1 MPSDHASLSHR
12 TAFLV
17 LGAVVV
23 LVVVACGSSAAPST
37 ANGQPSRAT
46 VGVSTTG
53 PAETPQATGSPTSSS
68 GEPSASPFADV
79 PFAFAADSVVGF
91 YEGEGMRCAAPVPST
106 KAAGWSVTTC
116 QGVDAAGR
124 PIAVGVV
131 TDPAG
136 RLGNGFA
143 SVTALPGA
151 DLLEPTDAL
160 DMLSGFLGAMLG
172 DAAATDLLPW
182 LAGHLGDAYAATTL
196 GGGTIATYT
205 ESADDPTRIYV
216 EVAGPAY
223 LAAPAP

>member
-1 MPSDHASLSHR
+1 MPPDQPSLLHR
-12 TAFLV
+12 TAFLG
-17 LGAVVV
+17 LGSILISAVA
-23 LVVVACGSSAAPST
+23 ACGSSAAPS
-37 ANGQPSRAT
+37 APNGP
-46 VGVSTTG
+46 
-53 PAETPQATGSPTSSS
+53 SS
-68 GEPSASPFADV
+68 GASAALPTRVVQPTPPSTGALASAGPSASPFADV
-79 PFAFAADSVVGF
+79 LFAFPAESVVGF
-91 YEGEGMRCAAPVPST
+91 YQGEGLTCAPPAPST
-106 KAAGWSVTTC
+106 KAAGWTVTAC
-116 QGVDAAGR
+116 QGVDPAGR

-131 TDPAG
+131 TDPSG

-143 SVTALPGA
+143 SVTALPEA
-151 DLLEPTDAL
+151 DLLEPTDAV

-182 LAGHLGDAYAATTL
+182 LAGHLGDTYAATTF

>member
-1 MPSDHASLSHR
+1 MRPDHLSLPHR
-12 TAFLV
+12 TAYL
-17 LGAVVV
+17 LLAAVVV
-23 LVVVACGSSAAPST
+23 LAVAACGSSVAPSSS
-37 ANGQPSRAT
+37 NGQPSRAT
-46 VGVSTTG
+46 TDAPPSVAQTRPT
-53 PAETPQATGSPTSSS
+53 ATASSAS
-68 GEPSASPFADV
+68 ASAAVSASPFADV
-79 PFAFAADSVVGF
+79 PFAFPADSVVGF
-91 YEGEGMRCAAPVPST
+91 YQGEGMRCAAPVPSA
-106 KAAGWSVTTC
+106 KAAGWTLTTC
-116 QGVDAAGR
+116 QGADAAGR
-124 PIAVGVV
+124 PIAVGIV
-131 TDPAG
+131 TDPSG

-151 DLLEPTDAL
+151 DLLEPSDAL

-182 LAGHLGDAYAATTL
+182 LAGHLGDAYAATRF

>member
-1 MPSDHASLSHR
+1 MRSDRHSLPHR
-12 TAFLV
+12 TAFLG
-17 LGAVVV
+17 LAAVVILAV
-23 LVVVACGSSAAPST
+23 AACGSNIAPST
-37 ANGQPSRAT
+37 ASGLPSRAT
-46 VGVSTTG
+46 TAAPTSIARGT
-53 PAETPQATGSPTSSS
+53 PAATGSPAPAS
-68 GEPSASPFADV
+68 GVPSASPFADV
-79 PFAFAADSVVGF
+79 PFAFPAESVIGF
-91 YEGEGMRCAAPVPST
+91 YAGEGMRCAAPVRST
-106 KAAGWSVTTC
+106 KAAGWTVTTC
-116 QGVDAAGR
+116 QGADAAGR

-151 DLLEPTDAL
+151 DLLEPADAL

-172 DAAATDLLPW
+172 AAAATDLLPW
-182 LAGHLGDAYAATTL
+182 LADHLGDAYATTTF

-216 EVAGPAY
+216 EVAGPTY

>member
-1 MPSDHASLSHR
+1 MRSDHLSLPHR
-12 TAFLV
+12 TAFLR
-17 LGAVVV
+17 LAAVAILTVSG
-23 LVVVACGSSAAPST
+23 CGSSGAPST
-37 ANGQPSRAT
+37 APGQPSRAT
-46 VGVSTTG
+46 TAVPTSVAQTTQ
-53 PAETPQATGSPTSSS
+53 PSTGSFPPAPAA
-68 GEPSASPFADV
+68 PSASPFADV
-79 PFAFAADSVVGF
+79 PFAFPADSVVGF
-91 YEGEGMRCAAPVPST
+91 YVSEGMRCAAPVPST
-106 KAAGWSVTTC
+106 KAAGWTVTTC
-116 QGVDAAGR
+116 QGADAAGR

-143 SVTALPGA
+143 SVTALPEA

-160 DMLSGFLGAMLG
+160 EMLSGFLGAMLG

-182 LAGHLGDAYAATTL
+182 LAGHLGDEYAATTF

>member
-1 MPSDHASLSHR
+1 MQSDCLSLPQR
-12 TAFLV
+12 TAFLG
-17 LGAVVV
+17 LAAVAI
-23 LVVVACGSSAAPST
+23 LVVAGCGTSVEPTTADGQSSLPTMAIPTSIAQTPTAAAGSSA
-37 ANGQPSRAT
+37 
-46 VGVSTTG
+46 
-53 PAETPQATGSPTSSS
+53 PASAA
-68 GEPSASPFADV
+68 ASPFADV
-79 PFAFAADSVVGF
+79 PFAFPADSVVGF
-91 YEGEGMRCAAPVPST
+91 YEGEGLTCAAPVPSR
-106 KAAGWSVTTC
+106 KAAGWTVTTC
-116 QGVDAAGR
+116 QGADAAGR

-143 SVTALPGA
+143 SVTALPDA
-151 DLLEPTDAL
+151 ELLEPTDAL

-172 DAAATDLLPW
+172 DAAASDLLPW
-182 LAGHLGDAYAATTL
+182 LAGHLGDEYATTSF

>member
-1 MPSDHASLSHR
+1 MRSDHLSLPHR
-12 TAFLV
+12 TAFLGV
-17 LGAVVV
+17 AGVVILAVA
-23 LVVVACGSSAAPST
+23 ACGSGVAPST
-37 ANGQPSRAT
+37 ANGQPS
-46 VGVSTTG
+46 
-53 PAETPQATGSPTSSS
+53 QATPAAPTSVAHTAPTATES
-68 GEPSASPFADV
+68 PASASPFADV
-79 PFAFAADSVVGF
+79 PFAFPADSVVGF
-91 YEGEGMRCAAPVPST
+91 YEGEGMRCATPVPST
-106 KAAGWSVTTC
+106 KAAGWTVTTC
-116 QGVDAAGR
+116 QGADAAGR

-143 SVTALPGA
+143 SVTALPNA

-160 DMLSGFLGAMLG
+160 EMLSGFLGAMLG

-182 LAGHLGDAYAATTL
+182 LAGHLGDEYAATTF

-205 ESADDPTRIYV
+205 ESADDPTRIYI

>member
-1 MPSDHASLSHR
+1 M
-12 TAFLV
+12 
-17 LGAVVV
+17 
-23 LVVVACGSSAAPST
+23 
-37 ANGQPSRAT
+37 
-46 VGVSTTG
+46 
-53 PAETPQATGSPTSSS
+53 
-68 GEPSASPFADV
+68 
-79 PFAFAADSVVGF
+79 VGF

-106 KAAGWSVTTC
+106 KAAGWTVTTC
-116 QGVDAAGR
+116 QGTDAAGR

-143 SVTALPGA
+143 SVTALPDA

-182 LAGHLGDAYAATTL
+182 LAGHLGDEYAATTF

>member
-1 MPSDHASLSHR
+1 MPSHQPSLPHR
-12 TAFLV
+12 TAFLG
-17 LGAVVV
+17 LGTVVV
-23 LVVVACGSSAAPST
+23 LAVVACGSTVAPST
-37 ANGQPSRAT
+37 AGQPSRVTTAVPT
-46 VGVSTTG
+46 SVAQST
-53 PAETPQATGSPTSSS
+53 PLTGSRAPASA
-68 GEPSASPFADV
+68 EPSASSFADV
-79 PFAFAADSVVGF
+79 PFAFPGDSVVGF
-91 YEGEGMRCAAPVPST
+91 YQGEGLTCAAPVPST
-106 KAAGWSVTTC
+106 KAAGWTVTTC
-116 QGVDAAGR
+116 QGADAAGR

-143 SVTALPGA
+143 SVTALPDA

-160 DMLSGFLGAMLG
+160 EMLSGFLGAMLG

-182 LAGHLGDAYAATTL
+182 LAGHLGDTYAATTY

>member
-1 MPSDHASLSHR
+1 MRPDHVSLPRS
-12 TAFLV
+12 TAFLG
-17 LGAVVV
+17 LAAVVI
-23 LVVVACGSSAAPST
+23 LVATACGSSVTPSS

-46 VGVSTTG
+46 T
-53 PAETPQATGSPTSSS
+53 AMPTSGAQTTPAAPVLSAPAS
-68 GEPSASPFADV
+68 TGPSASPFADV
-79 PFAFAADSVVGF
+79 PFAFPADAVVGF

-106 KAAGWSVTTC
+106 KAAGWAVRTC
-116 QGVDAAGR
+116 QGTDTAGR

-136 RLGNGFA
+136 RLGDGFA
-143 SVTALPGA
+143 SVTALPSE
-151 DLLEPTDAL
+151 DVLEPTVAL

-172 DAAATDLLPW
+172 DAAATDQLQW
-182 LAGHLGDAYAATTL
+182 LAGHLGDTYAEMKV

-216 EVAGPAY
+216 EIAGPSY

>member
-1 MPSDHASLSHR
+1 MPPDRPSLLQR
-12 TAFLV
+12 TAFPGRAAILIF
-17 LGAVVV
+17 AVA
-23 LVVVACGSSAAPST
+23 ACGSSVTPSAQNGPSSGASAAVPT
-37 ANGQPSRAT
+37 RVT
-46 VGVSTTG
+46 
-53 PAETPQATGSPTSSS
+53 QATASPAPASA
-68 GEPSASPFADV
+68 ELSASPFADV
-79 PFAFAADSVVGF
+79 PFAFPADSVVGF
-91 YEGEGMRCAAPVPST
+91 YEGEGLTCAAPAPSR
-106 KAAGWSVTTC
+106 KAAGWTVTAC
-116 QGVDAAGR
+116 QGVDPAGR
-124 PIAVGVV
+124 PIAIGVV

-143 SVTALPGA
+143 SVTALADA

-172 DAAATDLLPW
+172 DAAATELLPW
-182 LAGHLGDAYAATTL
+182 LAGHLGDSYTATTF

>member
-1 MPSDHASLSHR
+1 MRSDQPSLLHR
-12 TAFLV
+12 TGFLG
-17 LGAVVV
+17 LGAIVIVAV
-23 LVVVACGSSAAPST
+23 AACGSSVAPSA
-37 ANGQPSRAT
+37 ANGQPSPAT
-46 VGVSTTG
+46 AVSTTG
-53 PAETPQATGSPTSSS
+53 PAMTLQATASPASASA
-68 GEPSASPFADV
+68 EPSASPFADV
-79 PFAFAADSVVGF
+79 PFAFPADSVVGF
-91 YEGEGMRCAAPVPST
+91 YEGEGMRCTAPAPST

-116 QGVDAAGR
+116 QGADSAGR

-143 SVTALPGA
+143 SVTALPDA

-160 DMLSGFLGAMLG
+160 EMLSGFLGAMLG

-182 LAGHLGDAYAATTL
+182 LAGHLGDAYAATTF

>member
-1 MPSDHASLSHR
+1 MGSDRPSLPQR
-12 TAFLV
+12 TAFFGL
-17 LGAVVV
+17 
-23 LVVVACGSSAAPST
+23 LVVAILGVAACGTSVAPST
-37 ANGQPSRAT
+37 ADGQPSRAT
-46 VGVSTTG
+46 SGTATSIAQT
-53 PAETPQATGSPTSSS
+53 PAAGASSAPAS
-68 GEPSASPFADV
+68 AGASPFADV
-79 PFAFAADSVVGF
+79 PFAFPAESVVGF
-91 YEGEGMRCAAPVPST
+91 YEGEGLTCAAPVPST
-106 KAAGWSVTTC
+106 KAAGWTVTTC
-116 QGVDAAGR
+116 QGADAAGH

-143 SVTALPGA
+143 SVTALPDA
-151 DLLEPTDAL
+151 ELLEPTDAL

-182 LAGHLGDAYAATTL
+182 LAGHLGDEYAATTF

>member
-1 MPSDHASLSHR
+1 MRSDQPSLLHR
-12 TAFLV
+12 TAFFGSAAIV
-17 LGAVVV
+17 IFAVA
-23 LVVVACGSSAAPST
+23 ACGSSVAPST
-37 ANGQPSRAT
+37 ANGQPSRT
-46 VGVSTTG
+46 STAASTSG
-53 PAETPQATGSPTSSS
+53 PAVTPQATASTA
-68 GEPSASPFADV
+68 SAPADASATPFADI
-79 PFAFAADSVVGF
+79 PFAFPADSVVGF
-91 YEGEGMRCAAPVPST
+91 YEGEGMSCAAPVPST
-106 KAAGWSVTTC
+106 KAAGWTVITC
-116 QGVDAAGR
+116 QGADAAGR
-124 PIAVGVV
+124 PIAIGVV

-182 LAGHLGDAYAATTL
+182 LAGHLGDTYAATMF

-205 ESADDPTRIYV
+205 ESADDPTRIYI

-223 LAAPAP
+223 MAAPTP

>member
-1 MPSDHASLSHR
+1 MRIQCHAVERKQSAEPRDRAGTDVCRTDEASGISL
-12 TAFLV
+12 V
-17 LGAVVV
+17 GVGV
-23 LVVVACGSSAAPST
+23 GST
-37 ANGQPSRAT
+37 AA
-46 VGVSTTG
+46 
-53 PAETPQATGSPTSSS
+53 
-68 GEPSASPFADV
+68 SASPFANV

-91 YEGEGMRCAAPVPST
+91 YEDEGMRCAAPVPST
-106 KAAGWSVTTC
+106 KAAGWTVTTC
-116 QGVDAAGR
+116 QGTDAAGR

-143 SVTALPGA
+143 SVTALPDA

-160 DMLSGFLGAMLG
+160 DILSGFLGAMLG

-182 LAGHLGDAYAATTL
+182 LAGHLGDQYASTTF